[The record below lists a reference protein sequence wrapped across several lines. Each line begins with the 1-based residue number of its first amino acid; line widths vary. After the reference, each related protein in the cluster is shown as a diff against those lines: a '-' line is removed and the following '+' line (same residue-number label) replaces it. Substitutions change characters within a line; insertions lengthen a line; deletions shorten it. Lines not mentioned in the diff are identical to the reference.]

1 MVIILDKAIP
11 PYRKHR
17 EKENHMS
24 NLVTVPNGTEIVS
37 PIYAD
42 LVQRYRTF
50 AKQSAEN
57 IIKLSETLVE
67 AKHKLSDADLQ
78 KFCGEVG
85 LQHDGSTYRKLLK
98 IGTEVSRF
106 EPFLARMPNNWTTV
120 YKLAKLEKDKFDL
133 VANDNRFTPM
143 MTASEVDS
151 IVGGSATPKNE
162 HSRDLMIDL
171 SGFDRLKMIAVCKK
185 IKALKQD
192 FGFNFTVAS
201 HVQKEIQPPAKL
213 SFLDY
218 LDQVA

>member
-1 MVIILDKAIP
+1 M
-11 PYRKHR
+11 
-17 EKENHMS
+17 NT
-24 NLVTVPNGTEIVS
+24 LVTVPNGTEIAS
-37 PIYAD
+37 PTYVA
-42 LVQRYRTF
+42 LVAKYRTF
-50 AKQSAEN
+50 AKQTAEN
-57 IIKLSETLVE
+57 IIKLAETLVE
-67 AKHKLSDADLQ
+67 AKDKLSDADLQ

-85 LQHDGSTYRKLLK
+85 LEHDGSTYRKLLK

-106 EPFLARMPNNWTTV
+106 EPFFARMPNNWTTV

-133 VANDNRFTPM
+133 VANDSRFTPM
-143 MTASEVDS
+143 MTASEIDA
-151 IVGGSATPKNE
+151 IVGDSATPKNG

-192 FGFNFTVAS
+192 FGFNFRVAS